1 MKTANILRCQH
12 WFSCKNN
19 WKKCRNS
26 ILMTHHYSKLGS
38 ASEWIKQRI
47 KQFFSQSK
55 TLLRSGLSS
64 EAPSELNFCK
74 CSSYILWRTSGSIM
88 KCWNLLYQAIYVR
101 LTEDRTPLGVLGFL
115 EQKAFFFKTE

>member
-1 MKTANILRCQH
+1 
-12 WFSCKNN
+12 
-19 WKKCRNS
+19 
-26 ILMTHHYSKLGS
+26 MTHHYSKLGS

-55 TLLRSGLSS
+55 HYSDLASS

-74 CSSYILWRTSGSIM
+74 CSLTFFYGETSGSIM

-101 LTEDRTPLGVLGFL
+101 LTEDKTSLGRCPGCPFGP
-115 EQKAFFFKTE
+115 EGPFFQN